1 MKKDPND
8 PTKMIEKEGS
18 DLNFI
23 EKHKVKEKL
32 KLQMKW
38 EEVELETLQGRLFN
52 FVHRR
57 CTELLQDRI

>member
-1 MKKDPND
+1 
-8 PTKMIEKEGS
+8 MIEKEGS